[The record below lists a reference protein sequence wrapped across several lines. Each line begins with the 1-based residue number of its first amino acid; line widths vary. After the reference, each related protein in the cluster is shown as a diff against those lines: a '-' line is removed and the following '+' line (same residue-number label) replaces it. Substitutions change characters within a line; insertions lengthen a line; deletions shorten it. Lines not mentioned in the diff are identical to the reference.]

1 LPAFYKDILS
11 FFSEIKFQYEYEQG
25 QETILFKNKA
35 ILIGG
40 KPFFLRE
47 WFSKGIICIK
57 DLLNENGQ
65 LLSFQEFQS
74 KYDLR
79 TNFLNFYQ
87 VINAIPKALVTK
99 ACNRDKPLKENY
111 LGNHNTKIQLAENT
125 AIDLQKTKAK
135 DFYWLLN
142 KKVNYSFP
150 TSLKKCNNTMD
161 LNSSEWQHIFNLTKQ
176 ICRENKLKEFHYKFL
191 PVHRIIVTKKEL
203 YHFSIKQDSDCLYC
217 GNEDSIKHTFINC
230 QFSKAFQGRVIQW
243 FSNVNYTDHHPSVKE
258 TLFGLFPTSSIA
270 NKTLLRKLNYTML
283 YLHYYIYTSKL
294 HNRSITLSDFVNKL
308 NTKYNIENT
317 D

>member
-1 LPAFYKDILS
+1 MTDVDIMIKALRLAWIRRLLNPDSHNSKSIPDYFFKKLGELNSLLRRNYDTKYLDPKLPAFYKDILS
-11 FFSEIKFQYEYEQG
+11 FFSEIKSQYKYEQG
-25 QETILFKNKA
+25 QETILFNNKT

-47 WFSKGIICIK
+47 WFSKAIICIK

-99 ACNRDKPLKENY
+99 ACNQDKPLKENY
-111 LGNHNTKIQLAENT
+111 LRNRNTKIQLAENI

-150 TSLKKCNNTMD
+150 TGPKKM
-161 LNSSEWQHIFNLTKQ
+161 E
-176 ICRENKLKEFHYKFL
+176 
-191 PVHRIIVTKKEL
+191 
-203 YHFSIKQDSDCLYC
+203 
-217 GNEDSIKHTFINC
+217 
-230 QFSKAFQGRVIQW
+230 
-243 FSNVNYTDHHPSVKE
+243 
-258 TLFGLFPTSSIA
+258 
-270 NKTLLRKLNYTML
+270 
-283 YLHYYIYTSKL
+283 
-294 HNRSITLSDFVNKL
+294 
-308 NTKYNIENT
+308 
-317 D
+317 